1 MLSPEETFAA
11 CVHDLAL
18 PVAAAA
24 DLEAVIGPISR
35 WVVGRCVQTP
45 FFVGVAGAQGSG
57 KSTFCRLLACW
68 LEAHHGLRVAVVSI
82 DDLYRTRS
90 ERNRLAE
97 EIHPLCA
104 IRGVPGTHDVALG
117 VALFA
122 ALDAALRD
130 SHTCVPR
137 FDKATDDRLPT
148 HQWDTFA
155 GRPDVVLFEGW
166 CVGATVPPVGE
177 EPTNDREARDDPD
190 GTWREWSDAALRNDY
205 GALFARLDAQI
216 MLQVPSMQA
225 VRRGR
230 WRQEKRRWDA
240 AERTGSVADSPGL
253 LTIAEVNAYVD
264 LFERHTLHMLATMP
278 AHADVL
284 VSQDDDFKQSLVRLP
299 HPQ

>member
-1 MLSPEETFAA
+1 MLNPEETFDA
-11 CVHDLAL
+11 CVQALAL
-18 PVAAAA
+18 PATVIA
-24 DLEAVIGPISR
+24 DRETVIEPISR
-35 WVVGRCVQTP
+35 WVAGQCSTRP
-45 FFVGVAGAQGSG
+45 FVLGVAGAQGSG
-57 KSTFCRLLACW
+57 KSTLCHLLACW
-68 LEAHHGLRVAVVSI
+68 LGARHGLRVAVVSI

-90 ERNRLAE
+90 ERNRLAHE
-97 EIHPLCA
+97 VHPLCA

-117 VALFA
+117 VELFA
-122 ALDAALRD
+122 TLDEALRD
-130 SHTCVPR
+130 SHTRVPR

-205 GALFARLDAQI
+205 GALFGRLDAQL

-230 WRQEKRRWDA
+230 WRQEKCRWDA

-253 LTIAEVNAYVD
+253 LTIAEVNEYVD
-264 LFERHTLHMLATMP
+264 LFERLTLHMLATMP
-278 AHADVL
+278 ERSDV
-284 VSQDDDFKQSLVRLP
+284 VVTQTEDFQRSLIRLP
-299 HPQ
+299 GVR